1 MTSPSNLR
9 FRVIKTAERPD
20 EVMGT
25 LCTTESLHAR
35 VLAWLDRP
43 RTRIS
48 VKPKTIKN
56 RKADLGTFR
65 KVLERYTAKQLED
78 EQAYVNFLHDLEAF
92 FAETT
97 LKETTLSNKVTCL
110 LYTSPS
116 PRDRG

>member
-1 MTSPSNLR
+1 
-9 FRVIKTAERPD
+9 
-20 EVMGT
+20 MGT

-65 KVLERYTAKQLED
+65 KVLERYTAEQLED
-78 EQAYVNFLHDLEAF
+78 EQAYVNFLHDLEDF

-97 LKETTLSNKVTCL
+97 LKETTLRT
-110 LYTSPS
+110 
-116 PRDRG
+116 R